1 MDLTNH
7 DDWSDLFYAAREAEI
22 RFRRLRTR
30 LYQGEEGE
38 ICHWTIEECDEKIRH
53 YRVLQNKLSD
63 CEPPRKE
70 D

>member
-22 RFRRLRTR
+22 RFKRLRTR
-30 LYQGEEGE
+30 LYEGEEMLV
-38 ICHWTIEECDEKIRH
+38 WTEEDCNEKITH